1 MTPSQS
7 SDEAH
12 SSDEVQASGEA
23 QASDGAR
30 VSDADQPDQKLL
42 TLISDQLAVL
52 ADRVRRDIDA
62 NAKSRDTSGFLLYY
76 LTDSNGEPLKS
87 TQTDAASI
95 QANDIE
101 MTSGYSFLRDQCHER
116 SAELRLDQHYYSD
129 DPKPTTIFRIIVDGW
144 S

>member
-1 MTPSQS
+1 MTPNHS

-12 SSDEVQASGEA
+12 SSDGA
-23 QASDGAR
+23 Q
-30 VSDADQPDQKLL
+30 VSDAAQPDQKLL
-42 TLISDQLAVL
+42 TLISDQLGTL
-52 ADRVRRDIDA
+52 ADRVQRDIDA

-101 MTSGYSFLRDQCHER
+101 MTNGYSFLRDQCDER
-116 SAELRLDQHYYSD
+116 SAGLRLDQHYYSD

>member
-1 MTPSQS
+1 MTPS
-7 SDEAH
+7 H
-12 SSDEVQASGEA
+12 SSDEDTAT
-23 QASDGAR
+23 
-30 VSDADQPDQKLL
+30 DADQPDQKLL
-42 TLISDQLAVL
+42 TLISDQLSVL
-52 ADRVRRDIDA
+52 ADRVQRDIDA

-87 TQTDAASI
+87 TQTEAASI

-101 MTSGYSFLRDQCHER
+101 MTGGYSFLRDQCHER
-116 SAELRLDQHYYSD
+116 TAELRLDQHYYSD